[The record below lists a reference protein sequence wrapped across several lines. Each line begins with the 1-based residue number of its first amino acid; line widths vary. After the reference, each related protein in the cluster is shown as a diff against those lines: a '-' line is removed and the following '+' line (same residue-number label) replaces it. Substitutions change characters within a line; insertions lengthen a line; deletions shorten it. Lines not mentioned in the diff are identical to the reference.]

1 MLKKILSISGK
12 PGLYRLVS
20 NGKNMLIVESLSTK
34 KRMPAYAHDKV
45 VSLGDISIYTTDED
59 VPLPDVL
66 EKVKEVAKGEKVDI
80 KAMDN
85 DALRAYFKTI
95 LPDFDEERVY
105 TTDIRKLLSWY
116 NDLLAAGI
124 TEFKDKEL
132 AEDQAVTAA
141 EEADLKATTKPEPE
155 PTPAAK

>member
-1 MLKKILSISGK
+1 
-12 PGLYRLVS
+12 
-20 NGKNMLIVESLSTK
+20 
-34 KRMPAYAHDKV
+34 
-45 VSLGDISIYTTDED
+45 
-59 VPLPDVL
+59 
-66 EKVKEVAKGEKVDI
+66 
-80 KAMDN
+80 

-132 AEDQAVTAA
+132 AEDQAATAA

>member
-132 AEDQAVTAA
+132 AEDQAATAA
-141 EEADLKATTKPEPE
+141 EEADLNATTKPEPE